1 MILVFSRKV
10 MARLKEMEE
19 EELDAV
25 AEEVEDG
32 LVAVELEED
41 SAPASPNPSDADPK
55 TTVVP
60 PDSSKE
66 VDVVEVNIDEL
77 EKKEND
83 VALSTMHSSD
93 DVEWK
98 KSQAD
103 QEEERNHTEY
113 PHEEDIDMTPL
124 PLEN

>member
-55 TTVVP
+55 TTGAP

-77 EKKEND
+77 EKEND